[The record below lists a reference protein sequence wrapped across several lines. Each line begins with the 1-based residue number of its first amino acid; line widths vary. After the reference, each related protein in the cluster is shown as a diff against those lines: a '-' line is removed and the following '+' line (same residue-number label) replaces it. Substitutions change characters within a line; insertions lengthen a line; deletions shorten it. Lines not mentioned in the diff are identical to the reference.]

1 MARRFHSEIKLARKV
16 RHPHVCAIHEYG
28 EDGALRYI
36 TMEFIEGVDLRQ
48 VLARDGAFAP
58 ARAYELALQV
68 AGGLKA
74 IHDAGVI
81 HRDLKPHNVLV
92 GERNAVKLIDF
103 GLAKATAGSG
113 MTATGVLLGTPHYMS
128 PEQVRGKA
136 VDAASD
142 LYSLGAL
149 AFHLVG
155 GRPPFSGDNA
165 IAVGF
170 AHCAEP
176 VPSLKAL
183 RPDVPPALEAII
195 TRALAKAPA
204 DRPRSPAEFKA
215 ALTA

>member
-1 MARRFHSEIKLARKV
+1 
-16 RHPHVCAIHEYG
+16 
-28 EDGALRYI
+28 
-36 TMEFIEGVDLRQ
+36 
-48 VLARDGAFAP
+48 
-58 ARAYELALQV
+58 
-68 AGGLKA
+68 
-74 IHDAGVI
+74 
-81 HRDLKPHNVLV
+81 
-92 GERNAVKLIDF
+92 
-103 GLAKATAGSG
+103 
-113 MTATGVLLGTPHYMS
+113 MTATGVCSAPTPS
-128 PEQVRGKA
+128 PEQVRQGGRRRQRPR
-136 VDAASD
+136 S
-142 LYSLGAL
+142 AL